1 MTAAGALIIAIRTRI
16 LTAATGA
23 TQVVQARAA
32 IGQIPPVAVV
42 MTGAAIAAATIMMA
56 EDRAAAVIVE
66 DTPARVEAA
75 VVLPVGEEAAT
86 NMYPLFYEDKGELLA
101 HRDSYAC

>member
-1 MTAAGALIIAIRTRI
+1 M
-16 LTAATGA
+16 TGA
-23 TQVVQARAA
+23 AIAA
-32 IGQIPPVAVV
+32 A

-86 NMYPLFYEDKGELLA
+86 NKYPLFYEDKGELLA